1 MATSGGSPSGN
12 EAFSLVAGGS
22 RQARAFLQAMVGVSD
37 EEALKERSE
46 ELLELSPEERF
57 AAAAE
62 LLPAAIDFNIEQL
75 DSEGEEGDLPAW
87 IGQLNPE
94 QLESILV
101 EALHLVTDQL
111 QHLRDQLHQEVL
123 ERQSDAEGYL
133 VVSLLLAD
141 LIDLVEFIVE
151 SPDAIASPDA
161 LQSLYGCLLL
171 HFMLIESGEKQHLY
185 PELIEDISRYPN
197 YIARVQRGEAA
208 AALQDRPFEQVER
221 SVLVAAAVKLY
232 QDEPIS
238 VARGAELAG
247 VSRDDF
253 ERALTERG
261 MQPRYGP
268 DSVDELHSGRLKGLT

>member
-1 MATSGGSPSGN
+1 
-12 EAFSLVAGGS
+12 
-22 RQARAFLQAMVGVSD
+22 
-37 EEALKERSE
+37 
-46 ELLELSPEERF
+46 
-57 AAAAE
+57 
-62 LLPAAIDFNIEQL
+62 
-75 DSEGEEGDLPAW
+75 
-87 IGQLNPE
+87 
-94 QLESILV
+94 
-101 EALHLVTDQL
+101 
-111 QHLRDQLHQEVL
+111 
-123 ERQSDAEGYL
+123 
-133 VVSLLLAD
+133 
-141 LIDLVEFIVE
+141 
-151 SPDAIASPDA
+151 
-161 LQSLYGCLLL
+161 
-171 HFMLIESGEKQHLY
+171 MLIESGEKQHLY

>member
-75 DSEGEEGDLPAW
+75 NSEEEEDLPAW

-94 QLESILV
+94 QLESMLV

-111 QHLRDQLHQEVL
+111 
-123 ERQSDAEGYL
+123 
-133 VVSLLLAD
+133 
-141 LIDLVEFIVE
+141 
-151 SPDAIASPDA
+151 
-161 LQSLYGCLLL
+161 
-171 HFMLIESGEKQHLY
+171 
-185 PELIEDISRYPN
+185 
-197 YIARVQRGEAA
+197 
-208 AALQDRPFEQVER
+208 
-221 SVLVAAAVKLY
+221 
-232 QDEPIS
+232 
-238 VARGAELAG
+238 
-247 VSRDDF
+247 
-253 ERALTERG
+253 
-261 MQPRYGP
+261 
-268 DSVDELHSGRLKGLT
+268 